1 MVSDLHRTLLYG
13 GIFLYPNDKKSKDGK
28 LRLLYE
34 ANPMSMII
42 EHAGG
47 KATTGTQR
55 VLDIVPTSI
64 HQRTPIFIGSTRDV
78 DMLLEEFAKCAR

>member
-1 MVSDLHRTLLYG
+1 MVADVHRTILYG
-13 GIFLYPNDKKSKDGK
+13 GIFMYPADQRSKDGK

-34 ANPMSMII
+34 ANPMSFIV
-42 EHAGG
+42 EQAGG

-64 HQRTPIFIGSTRDV
+64 HQRVPIFLGSKTNV
-78 DMLLEEFAKCAR
+78 EELEEYFK